1 MVQRLVSLLPL
12 CLLVFTAGAQ
22 DRLLSPGEFLGYEPG
37 EDFTPHHRVVD
48 YLEHVA
54 SASPLVRIEPYGKSV
69 EGRPLMVAYI
79 SSPDN
84 LERIEDIRTD
94 NLRRAGLADGAVS
107 GPPRLV
113 VWLSYNVHG
122 NEAAGTE
129 AALATLYELIR
140 PGNAQAA
147 SWLEDVVV
155 IMDPCLNPDGRE
167 RYVQWYRQTRGQT
180 PDPDP
185 AAREHFEPWPGGRSN
200 HYYFDLNRDWAWQV
214 QPETRARVALYNRWM
229 PQVHVDFHEQ
239 GVDAPY
245 YFAPAAEP
253 YHDRIT
259 PWQRE
264 FQMVIGRNNA
274 KYFDANNWL
283 YFTRQVF
290 DLFYPSYGDTWPTFN
305 GAIGMT
311 YEQGGSGR
319 AGLAIRTSE
328 GDTLT
333 LRDRVAHHVTS
344 GLSTIETAVAHRD
357 ELLTQFEAYFDQ
369 GDSPQGDYQTF
380 VLRSGHPDG
389 LSALTSY
396 LDRQGIVYGY
406 AVRDLRTSG
415 YRYADSEEG
424 PVTVMPGDL
433 VVSTRQPK
441 STLVTVL
448 FEPRPIL
455 RDSLTYDLTAWALPY
470 VYGLE
475 AYALTGDVETR
486 PEAPA
491 ADPRSPAIT
500 GQPYAYLAEWRSTA
514 DASFLAGLLKQ
525 GIRVRFTQ
533 QPFVIGDRTFAQG
546 TLILTRAGNEG
557 AGQNFDRIVKDA
569 ASRADRTLYP
579 VESGFV
585 TTGPDFGS
593 DDVRF
598 LRTPRIAVLSGPSVS
613 PYALG
618 EVRFFLEQELDYPAT
633 LIDVEQLGNVRLHEY
648 DVIVMPGGSYTELR
662 GEGKLTELKNW
673 IRGGGRLIALESAL
687 DLLSGDKDFGL
698 VEKAGSDSADAQLT
712 YFGDRGRAGIA
723 DDVPGSIFSVR
734 LDSSHPL
741 AFGYSDTYYSL
752 KRSVKAYSYLTE
764 GWNVGTIGENALRS
778 GFAGHKALS
787 RLTEVLVFGE
797 KPMGRGSVV
806 YMVDNPLFRGFW
818 ESGKLLMANALFFVG
833 Q

>member
-1 MVQRLVSLLPL
+1 MVQRFVSLLSF
-12 CLLVFTAGAQ
+12 CLLVLSAGAQ
-22 DRLLSPGEFLGYEPG
+22 ERLLSPGEFLGYEPG
-37 EDFTPHHRVVD
+37 EAFTPHHRVVD

-54 SASPLVRIEPYGKSV
+54 SSSPLVRLESYGESV
-69 EGRPLMVAYI
+69 EGRPLFAAYL

-84 LERIEDIRTD
+84 LERIEGIRTD
-94 NLRRAGLADGAVS
+94 NLRRAGLAPGDGS
-107 GPPRLV
+107 GSPRLI

-129 AALATLYELIR
+129 AALTTLYELIR
-140 PGNAQAA
+140 PDNAQAA
-147 SWLEDVVV
+147 SWLEHMVV
-155 IMDPCLNPDGRE
+155 ILDPCLNPDGRE
-167 RYVQWYRQTRGQT
+167 RYVQWYRQTRGRV
-180 PDPDP
+180 PDSDP

-239 GVDAPY
+239 SVDEPY

-274 KYFDANNWL
+274 RYFDANNWL

-333 LRDRVAHHVTS
+333 LRDRIAHHVTS
-344 GLSTIETAVAHRD
+344 GLSTIETAATHRD
-357 ELLTQFEAYFDQ
+357 ELLAQFEAYFDR
-369 GDSPQGDYQTF
+369 DAAPEEAYQTY
-380 VLRSGHPDG
+380 VLRSRHPDG
-389 LSALTSY
+389 LSALTAY
-396 LDRQGIVYGY
+396 LDRQEIRYGY
-406 AVRDLRTSG
+406 AGREQRTSG
-415 YRYADSEEG
+415 FNYAEASEG
-424 PVTVMPGDL
+424 PVTVLPGDL
-433 VVSTRQPK
+433 IVSTHQPK

-448 FEPRPIL
+448 FEPRPVL
-455 RDSLTYDLTAWALPY
+455 TDSLTYDLTAWALPY

-475 AYALTGDVETR
+475 AYALSNVVEANN
-486 PEAPA
+486 EAPA
-491 ADPRSPAIT
+491 MSRPNPAST
-500 GQPYAYLAEWRSTA
+500 RQPYAYLAEWRSA
-514 DASFLAGLLKQ
+514 GDASFLSNLLKQ

-533 QPFVIGDRTFAQG
+533 RPFVIGDRTFAQG
-546 TLILTRAGNEG
+546 TLVMTRAGNESSG
-557 AGQNFDRIVKDA
+557 LDFDRIIHDA
-569 ASRADRTLYP
+569 ASEAGRSLFP
-579 VESGFV
+579 VETGFV

-593 DDVRF
+593 DDIRF
-598 LRTPRIAVLSGPSVS
+598 LRAPRIAVLSGPSVS
-613 PYALG
+613 PFALG
-618 EVRFFLEQELDYPAT
+618 EVRYFLEQEIDYPAT
-633 LIDVEQLGNVRLHEY
+633 LIDVEQLGNARLYDY
-648 DVIVMPGGSYTELR
+648 DVLVMPGGSYSGLR
-662 GEGKLTELKNW
+662 GEGKLEELKNW

-687 DLLSGDKDFGL
+687 DLLSGDEDFGL
-698 VEKAGSDSADAQLT
+698 VEKAGSDSADVPLT

-723 DDVPGSIFSVR
+723 DEVPGSIFSVR
-734 LDSSHPL
+734 LDPSHPL
-741 AFGYSDTYYSL
+741 AFGYPDTYYSL
-752 KRSVKAYSYLTE
+752 KRGDAAYAYLQD
-764 GWNVGTIGENALRS
+764 GWNVGTIGEDALRS
-778 GFAGHKALS
+778 GFAGHKALT
-787 RLTEVLVFGE
+787 RLNDVLVFGE
-797 KPMGRGSVV
+797 KPLGRGSVV

-818 ESGKLLMANALFFVG
+818 ENGKLLMANALFLVG